1 MNNNVLNVLVKRDI
15 NNNPIYIRTVISGVW
30 SKKKRVFVLLHGY
43 GGAGPLYFKIFKD
56 LSTHFNLISFD
67 MIGMGGSSRPDDF
80 KTNFTPE

>member
-1 MNNNVLNVLVKRDI
+1 M
-15 NNNPIYIRTVISGVW
+15 
-30 SKKKRVFVLLHGY
+30 LLHGY